1 MVNIFSLKATD
12 PKDLKASPDPGD
24 DEESN
29 SYLLRYAEEIASEGG
44 MSPEF
49 SESVEAFRAEF
60 APFKNLPK
68 VGRARFEAV
77 VTRLQQ
83 SESKPA
89 RVAGSLLA
97 KEIDM
102 TFGCSHRG
110 PFE

>member
-1 MVNIFSLKATD
+1 MNDFTERELIRLSFLVNALV
-12 PKDLKASPDPGD
+12 
-24 DEESN
+24 DEPQQ
-29 SYLLRYAEEIASEGG
+29 AEILTNIPVQHGG

-49 SESVEAFRAEF
+49 SESVAALRAEF